1 MLSWVLRA
9 RDSYFAQ
16 SRLKFEAITLG
27 LALACGLLIM
37 PALIYAA
44 GIATLDSYANGG
56 LFALYGDFFKGLFE
70 PRPTNWIVVIGPAVV
85 LTLIRLGRL
94 ILRKI

>member
-1 MLSWVLRA
+1 MLNWFVRA
-9 RDSYFAQ
+9 RDNYFAQ

-27 LALACGLLIM
+27 LAVACGLLIM
-37 PALIYAA
+37 PALIYVA
-44 GIATLDSYANGG
+44 GIFTLGNYANGG

-70 PRPTNWIVVIGPAVV
+70 PRLSNWTVVIGPAIF
-85 LTLIRLGRL
+85 LTLIRVFRL